1 MRDMEKR
8 VDLLESKIDF
18 IVNELKLQKEHRDEI
33 KELKDD
39 FNRVLKTLF
48 NSVTEEL
55 EDVSENL
62 KTGTFIS
69 FLKKLLRNLNNITKL
84 LEQMESLEDFINDF
98 SPLTKTISVDI
109 MNNLEKFE
117 KKGYF
122 NFMNNMMMIM
132 DKIIMNFEDSDFG
145 KITDIVD
152 KLSSIIK
159 KVLTGGNL
167 NKVNKFIDSFNT
179 EEVPEK
185 VSVYK
190 LFKEINSD
198 ESRKI
203 LYRFI
208 HALRETEKTINKEE

>member
-62 KTGTFIS
+62 KTGTFIF

-185 VSVYK
+185 VSAYK

-203 LYRFI
+203 LYRFMY
-208 HALRETEKTINKEE
+208 ALMETEKTINKEE